1 MNASE
6 PTTHE
11 PNGSEPNAPVPG
23 AGTDGASAAGSKP
36 ARVIKRYSNRKLYD
50 TDSSKY
56 VTLEEIARMIKAG
69 DEVVIIDN
77 KTKDDLTAITLTQI
91 IYEEEK
97 RKSRMPLGML
107 RQMITSSGDAL
118 QTFLDKQVVQ
128 PVAEKIDLAKTGV
141 NEIRDNAMR
150 GVEVATTKVTEALG
164 ALRKTESDIEKRV
177 EEAVGGFEVS
187 FDELRKKLEQQLGK
201 AEHDG
206 RGAATRIVEVLEARV
221 GEMSQLVGQLRAKIP
236 GEAQEPNAEKAD
248 PPQA

>member
-1 MNASE
+1 MSATE
-6 PTTHE
+6 PTNHE
-11 PNGSEPNAPVPG
+11 PSGSGPSDPVPATG
-23 AGTDGASAAGSKP
+23 ADGAVGSGGKP

-141 NEIRDNAMR
+141 NEIRDNAIR

-177 EEAVGGFEVS
+177 EEAVGGFETS
-187 FDELRKKLEQQLGK
+187 FDELRKQLEAQLSK
-201 AEHDG
+201 AEQDG
-206 RGAATRIVEVLEARV
+206 RGAATRIVEILETRV

-236 GEAQEPNAEKAD
+236 GEAAEDHTEKVD

>member
-1 MNASE
+1 MSATE
-6 PTTHE
+6 PTIHE
-11 PNGSEPNAPVPG
+11 PNGSEPSAPVSGTG
-23 AGTDGASAAGSKP
+23 ADGAAASSGKP

-177 EEAVGGFEVS
+177 EEAVGGFETS
-187 FDELRKKLEQQLGK
+187 FDELRKKLEVQLGK
-201 AEHDG
+201 AEQDG
-206 RGAATRIVEVLEARV
+206 RGAATRIVEVLETRV

-236 GEAQEPNAEKAD
+236 GEGTEAHAEKVD
-248 PPQA
+248 PPQV